1 MEPRRPTLRR
11 RVASIVGVLAA
22 VAVGGTLW
30 WAVPCEL
37 TLDVRVPDGTKCE
50 VLGAAVLRRRA
61 GHLTDEILQDGTAAF
76 PDRIARDTSFRFRL
90 PRGEYRIVV
99 SCEDTQAADERIRRV
114 DERFRLATSRTV
126 LVPLA
131 ASAGNEGRVIK

>member
-1 MEPRRPTLRR
+1 M
-11 RVASIVGVLAA
+11 
-22 VAVGGTLW
+22 
-30 WAVPCEL
+30 
-37 TLDVRVPDGTKCE
+37 
-50 VLGAAVLRRRA
+50 LRRRA
-61 GHLTDEILQDGTAAF
+61 GHLTDEILQDGTVAF

-99 SCEDTQAADERIRRV
+99 SCDDTQAADERIRRV

-131 ASAGNEGRVIK
+131 ASARNDGRVIQ